1 MSSDPTRKFET
12 ACIHA
17 GQHPDELF
25 GGVNVPIYQ
34 SSTFAFANAEVG
46 AARFSGQDNGYKYTR
61 LGNPTTSALEECVAE
76 LEGGGVGMATA
87 SGMAAVS
94 TAYMALLGN
103 GHHMVSTGSVYGPS
117 RTLIEKEFS
126 RYGVKAD
133 FVDTSNL
140 DNLKAALKP
149 DTKLVYLETP
159 ANPTLSIT
167 DIAEA
172 SRLAHQVGAVVVVDN
187 TFCSPM
193 LQRPLD
199 LGADIV
205 LHSMTKFL
213 NGHSDVVAGI
223 LVTRTPELA
232 ARLKT
237 VLVQMGGTI
246 DPHQAWLVLRGIKTL
261 SMRVRVAQENAQR
274 LAVDLSQH
282 KMIASVCYPGL
293 PSHPQFELAKKQMS
307 GAGSMISF
315 ELAGGIEVGRR
326 LMNTVKLSTLA
337 VSLGG
342 VETLIQHPASM
353 THASVARES
362 RIASGITDG
371 LVRLS
376 VGCEAYDDIKRDL
389 LTSLDAIARTHPAG
403 NTGGT
408 PEILAS

>member
-1 MSSDPTRKFET
+1 MTPETSQHLDT

-17 GQHPDELF
+17 GQHPDKLF
-25 GGVNVPIYQ
+25 GGVSIPIYQ
-34 SSTFAFANAEVG
+34 SSTFAFSSAEEG
-46 AARFSGQDNGYKYTR
+46 AARFSGRAEGYKYTR
-61 LGNPTTSALEECVAE
+61 LGNPTTAALEECVAQ
-76 LEGGGVGMATA
+76 LEGGGIALATA

-94 TAYMALLGN
+94 TAYMTLLGQ
-103 GHHMVSTGSVYGPS
+103 GSRMVSTDSVYGPS
-117 RTLIEKEFS
+117 RTLVEREFS
-126 RYGVKAD
+126 RFGVIAD

-140 DNLKAALKP
+140 GRLKETIRS

-172 SRLAHQVGAVVVVDN
+172 SRLAHAVGAIVVVDN
-187 TFCSPM
+187 TFCSPV

-223 LVTRTPELA
+223 LVTRNPELA

-261 SMRVRVAQENAQR
+261 SMRVRVAQDNAQR
-274 LAVDLSQH
+274 LAIDLTGHPMVS
-282 KMIASVCYPGL
+282 SVTYPGL
-293 PSHPQFELAKKQMS
+293 PTHPQAELAKKQMA

-315 ELAGGIEVGRR
+315 ELAGGVEAGRLLMDSVR
-326 LMNTVKLSTLA
+326 LATLA

-342 VETLIQHPASM
+342 IETLIQHPAGM
-353 THASVARES
+353 THASVSREARLS
-362 RIASGITDG
+362 AGITDG

-376 VGCEAYDDIKRDL
+376 VGCEAYEDL
-389 LTSLDAIARTHPAG
+389 RQDLISALDTVKGKFSIEAMESRL
-403 NTGGT
+403 NVNV
-408 PEILAS
+408 

>member
-1 MSSDPTRKFET
+1 MNSPKVCHFNT

-17 GQHPDELF
+17 GQHPDKLF

-34 SSTFAFANAEVG
+34 SSTFAFANAEEG
-46 AARFSGQDNGYKYTR
+46 AARFSGRDNGYKYTR

-76 LEGGGVGMATA
+76 LEGGGIGMATA

-94 TAYMALLGN
+94 TAYMALLSYGQ
-103 GHHMVSTGSVYGPS
+103 HIVSTSSVYGPS
-117 RTLIEKEFS
+117 RTLIEREFS
-126 RYGVKAD
+126 RFGVESS

-140 DNLKAALKP
+140 ENLKTAIRP
-149 DTKLVYLETP
+149 TTKLVYLETP

-172 SRLAHQVGAVVVVDN
+172 SRIAHEAGAVVVVDN

-223 LVTRTPELA
+223 LVTRNPELA
-232 ARLKT
+232 ARLKN

-246 DPHQAWLVLRGIKTL
+246 DPHQGWLVLRGIKTL
-261 SMRVRVAQENAQR
+261 AMRVRVAQENAMR
-274 LAVDLSQH
+274 LADELSQH
-282 KMIASVCYPGL
+282 PMIASVMYPGL
-293 PSHPQFELAKKQMS
+293 PTHPQYALAKKQMS
-307 GAGSMISF
+307 GSGSMISF
-315 ELAGGIEVGRR
+315 EMAGGIEAGRL
-326 LMNTVKLSTLA
+326 LMNTVELSTLA

-353 THASVARES
+353 THASVSKEARL
-362 RIASGITDG
+362 AAGIGDG

-376 VGCEAYDDIKRDL
+376 VGCEAYEDIRLDL
-389 LTSLDAIARTHPAG
+389 FSALDQIQKQF
-403 NTGGT
+403 TG
-408 PEILAS
+408 EELQSRLNANV